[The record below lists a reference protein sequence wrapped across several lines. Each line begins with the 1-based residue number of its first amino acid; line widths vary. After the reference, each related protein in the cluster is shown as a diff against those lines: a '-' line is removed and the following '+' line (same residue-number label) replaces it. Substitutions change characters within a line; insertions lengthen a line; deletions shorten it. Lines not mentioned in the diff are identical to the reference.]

1 MLTNFFIILFSTIA
15 YLGSRHLFD
24 FPICVL
30 QWAAAHERKKLCS
43 IVTKF
48 FAPTLQLSVCLAFL
62 AANITGLQAQI
73 NPESLIFL
81 DQSSRARHGLPV
93 KFRFG

>member
-48 FAPTLQLSVCLAFL
+48 FAPTLQLSVCPVSYTHL
-62 AANITGLQAQI
+62 T
-73 NPESLIFL
+73 
-81 DQSSRARHGLPV
+81 LPTIYSV
-93 KFRFG
+93 